1 VGHPAQVE
9 LSEENLKRRCGT
21 PTLIVDLADQR
32 VGVWYRRLVVLSQ
45 MRRATMASIAAQRV
59 VDFSYQREGSPS
71 FKAA

>member
-32 VGVWYRRLVVLSQ
+32 VGVWYCRLVLSQ

-59 VDFSYQREGSPS
+59 VDFSYQLEGSPP
-71 FKAA
+71 FTAA